1 MTVDD
6 VFFIRGRGT
15 VVTGKVEEGV
25 VRVGD
30 EVRVGERAPV
40 HVDGIEAFR
49 KVLDQAEPGM
59 NIGLLLTKLDRSEVE
74 AGDVIT
80 GEGGPMQPT
89 VAAPAPSSGAG
100 VSPPVPDGSTGG
112 IGSDAGF
119 AQAEDQRAQ
128 FLSMRTAGLMSDAQ
142 IDAAL
147 AALAF
152 SAAGRRWKL
161 TAGSDHWLS
170 SSDGVSWKQDTPP
183 GA

>member
-1 MTVDD
+1 MTVED

-25 VRVGD
+25 LRVGD
-30 EVRVGERAPV
+30 EVRVGQRAPV
-40 HVDGIEAFR
+40 RVDGIEAFR
-49 KVLDQAEPGM
+49 KALHEAEPGM
-59 NIGLLLTKLDRSEVE
+59 NVGLLLRKLDRSEVK

-80 GEGGPMQPT
+80 DEEIGM
-89 VAAPAPSSGAG
+89 PSMVTEALTEGAG
-100 VSPPVPDGSTGG
+100 G
-112 IGSDAGF
+112 DAQF
-119 AQAEDQRAQ
+119 AQAEGQRAQ
-128 FLSMRTAGLMSDAQ
+128 FLSMRTAGLMSDEQ

-170 SSDGVSWKQDTPP
+170 SSDGVSWNHDTPP
-183 GA
+183 GV

>member
-30 EVRVGERAPV
+30 EVRIGGRVPIR
-40 HVDGIEAFR
+40 VDGIEAFR

-59 NIGLLLTKLDRSEVE
+59 NIGLLLCKLDR
-74 AGDVIT
+74 GDVKAGEVIS
-80 GEGGPMQPT
+80 GEGDGLSSAAEAPALLSDAA
-89 VAAPAPSSGAG
+89 VAAPAAEASEE
-100 VSPPVPDGSTGG
+100 DDK
-112 IGSDAGF
+112 SDARFG
-119 AQAEDQRAQ
+119 QAEAQRAQ
-128 FLSMRTAGLMSDAQ
+128 FLSMRTAGLMSEEQ
-142 IDAAL
+142 IDTAL

-152 SAAGRRWKL
+152 SAVGRQWKL
-161 TAGSDHWLS
+161 TGGSERWLS
-170 SSDGVSWKQDTPP
+170 SSDGVSWKPDSPP